1 MTAKPMDD
9 GAVYYHDSVV
19 RFLVMCSL
27 VWTVLGMS
35 AGVYV
40 AAEMIWPEINFDQPW
55 LSFGR
60 LRALHTNAV
69 IFGFG
74 VSALMATGFYS
85 VQRTCHIPLP
95 TPRLAW
101 TTAIAWQLVILTG
114 GLSLLAGI
122 NAGKEYAEL
131 EWPFDIVIAVVWI
144 LFGIVFFATIAR
156 RRIKQIYVSNWFYG
170 ALIIV
175 VAMIHVV
182 NSLAMPATLL

>member
-1 MTAKPMDD
+1 M
-9 GAVYYHDSVV
+9 YYHDSVV
-19 RFLVMCSL
+19 RFLVICSL
-27 VWTVLGMS
+27 AWTVLGMS

-40 AAEMIWPEINFDQPW
+40 AAELIWPEIDFGRSW

-101 TTAIAWQLVILTG
+101 FTAILWQLGVLAGYGKSVDAGRG
-114 GLSLLAGI
+114 GIAERQCSLLSRVAC
-122 NAGKEYAEL
+122 
-131 EWPFDIVIAVVWI
+131 
-144 LFGIVFFATIAR
+144 
-156 RRIKQIYVSNWFYG
+156 RIYFNGVRLTMDVTNLWR
-170 ALIIV
+170 
-175 VAMIHVV
+175 
-182 NSLAMPATLL
+182 T

>member
-1 MTAKPMDD
+1 MKGNPENN
-9 GAVYYHDSVV
+9 GEIYYHDSVV

-27 VWTVLGMS
+27 AWTVLGMS

-40 AAEMIWPEINFDQPW
+40 AAELIWPEIDFGQSW

-101 TTAIAWQLVILTG
+101 VTAILW
-114 GLSLLAGI
+114 
-122 NAGKEYAEL
+122 
-131 EWPFDIVIAVVWI
+131 
-144 LFGIVFFATIAR
+144 
-156 RRIKQIYVSNWFYG
+156 
-170 ALIIV
+170 
-175 VAMIHVV
+175 
-182 NSLAMPATLL
+182 